1 MAKGDLTFAVKADSA
16 IASLAPG
23 YFALVM
29 GTGIVSIGLRD
40 ADLVLAAR
48 VLLIIAAVA
57 YCVLAVMFAARAVR
71 HRDMLRRDARNP
83 EVAFSFFTTV
93 AGTNVL
99 AVGLRAEGFVNVASA
114 LIAIAGAMWIVLGYV
129 LPWQVLMMR
138 DGRPILARTNGTWF
152 IWAVASQSL
161 ALALSGIDAP
171 SDGIAAL
178 IGIATVMSWSV
189 GSILYAGIAVLVIL
203 RVVHFGVTPQQFEPT
218 YWVSMGAMAIAVVA
232 GARIVDMDSVPM
244 VDATRAFI
252 GGTAAIFWC
261 FAAWLVPMLVGAGV
275 WRHVV
280 HRVPLAYTPSM
291 WSMVFPLGMF
301 AVASMFLGRVEKLP
315 VIEAFGSAFLAVA
328 ALVWALVM
336 IGLVKALVR
345 SLRRESADRDVVAGV
360 RAHD

>member
-1 MAKGDLTFAVKADSA
+1 MATGDLTLAAKANGAV
-16 IASLAPG
+16 ASLAPG

-29 GTGIVSIGLRD
+29 GTGIVSVGLRD
-40 ADLVLAAR
+40 ADLVIAAR
-48 VLLIIAAVA
+48 ALLIIAAVA
-57 YCVLAVMFAARAVR
+57 YCVLAVMFVARIAR
-71 HRDMLRRDARNP
+71 HRDRLRRDARNP

-93 AGTNVL
+93 AGTSVL
-99 AVGLRAEGFVNVASA
+99 AVGLRAEGIAAVAA
-114 LIAIAGAMWIVLGYV
+114 VLIVIAAAVWIVLGYV

-138 DGRPILARTNGTWF
+138 DGKPILARTNGTWF

-171 SDGIAAL
+171 SDGVAAL
-178 IGIATVMSWSV
+178 VGIATVMSWSV
-189 GSILYAGIAVLVIL
+189 GSILYAAIAVLVIL

-232 GARIVDMDSVPM
+232 GASIVDMDSVPM

-301 AVASMFLGRVEKLP
+301 AVASMFLGRVEDLP
-315 VIEAFGSAFLAVA
+315 VIEAFGTGFLAVA
-328 ALVWALVM
+328 TVVWALVM
-336 IGLVKALVR
+336 VGLIKVLVR
-345 SLRRESADRDVVAGV
+345 GLRPERAERPLAQGANRRD
-360 RAHD
+360 